1 MFVQSAYL
9 LQIMWTSNKDVL
21 VVNFLKAVITEKYDR
36 ECNFTVA
43 FLFVLPVFGALL
55 WADVW
60 AGWVFYLISVK
71 RDSCEWLCY
80 AENQMWDCGLVGFS
94 SAPSQPPSQSPRRT
108 M

>member
-1 MFVQSAYL
+1 MREIIV
-9 LQIMWTSNKDVL
+9 
-21 VVNFLKAVITEKYDR
+21 TEKYYR
-36 ECNFTVA
+36 ECNLFVA

-94 SAPSQPPSQSPRRT
+94 SELSLSPIEKSET
-108 M
+108 L